1 MVETSGGRMS
11 MMKIAGG
18 LAVVLVAKM
27 QYDKWLAKQE
37 VRKRQE
43 LRKVFI
49 GEKLAEVGERVAVR
63 PTFVASDGF
72 MGLGV
77 AWDFKKLIVLS
88 ATFQDKA
95 GNDLPSPRLA
105 IRALDARDLISVE
118 IIDDSYRKPGKASA
132 KRLSQ
137 GIYLKINVMDGSAP
151 VIVVR
156 FLGDAA
162 ATDAPE
168 YLEAIERVREWEGLI
183 LALIHRQA
191 REPSVSDQL
200 RELSELNRLGSISND
215 EYNTQKERLLTSQF
229 GKLALGTAEQPT
241 LREVQGES

>member
-1 MVETSGGRMS
+1 MS
-11 MMKIAGG
+11 TMYVIGG
-18 LAVVLVAKM
+18 LAAVLVAKI
-27 QYDKWLAKQE
+27 QYGKWVEKQE
-37 VRKRQE
+37 LLKKQE

-49 GEKLAEVGERVAVR
+49 AEKLAEVGERVAVR
-63 PTFVASDGF
+63 PTFIASDGY

-77 AWDFKKLIVLS
+77 AWDFKKLIILS
-88 ATFQDKA
+88 ATFHDSA
-95 GNDLPSPRLA
+95 GEDLPSPRLA

-137 GIYLKINVMDGSAP
+137 GIYLKINVMDGTSP
-151 VIVVR
+151 VVVVR
-156 FLGDAA
+156 FLGNAA

-200 RELSELNRLGSISND
+200 RELAELNRLGNISSA
-215 EYNTQKERLLTSQF
+215 EYDLQKERLLTSQF
-229 GKLALGTAEQPT
+229 GKLATGASEQPA
-241 LREVQGES
+241 LREVRGES

>member
-1 MVETSGGRMS
+1 M
-11 MMKIAGG
+11 I
-18 LAVVLVAKM
+18 LVLVALALLLVGKI
-27 QYDKWLAKQE
+27 QYSKWVEKKALLKKRE
-37 VRKRQE
+37 VRKS
-43 LRKVFI
+43 FI
-49 GEKLAEVGERVAVR
+49 SEKIAEVGERVAVH

-77 AWDFKKLIVLS
+77 AWDFKKLIVLN
-88 ATFQDKA
+88 ATFQDSA

-118 IIDDSYRKPGKASA
+118 IIDDSYRKPGSASA

-137 GIYLKINVMDGSAP
+137 GIYLKINVMDGAAP
-151 VIVVR
+151 VVVVR

-162 ATDAPE
+162 STDAPV
-168 YLEAIERVREWEGLI
+168 YLEAIESVREWEGLI

-200 RELSELNRLGSISND
+200 RELSELNRLGTLSDD
-215 EYNTQKERLLTSQF
+215 EYSAQKERLLTSQF
-229 GKLALGTAEQPT
+229 GNLSSGGGEKPS
-241 LREVQGES
+241 LREVQGDA